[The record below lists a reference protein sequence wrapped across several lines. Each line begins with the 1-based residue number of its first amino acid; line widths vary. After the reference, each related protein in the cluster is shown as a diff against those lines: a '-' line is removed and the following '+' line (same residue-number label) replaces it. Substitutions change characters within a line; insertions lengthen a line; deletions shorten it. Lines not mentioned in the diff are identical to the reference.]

1 MMHTKQKSV
10 RHSVPKYKDILYS
23 ILMYKRNYISDQSGM
38 FDSPL
43 NVFESG
49 YIKVDSPDHD
59 LDLLGQIY
67 S

>member
-1 MMHTKQKSV
+1 
-10 RHSVPKYKDILYS
+10 
-23 ILMYKRNYISDQSGM
+23 MYKRNYISDQSGM